1 MKLEPGVLHSFILYL
16 LAAIFA
22 LTGLLKISQNK
33 QKLAK
38 TLPWVREFKPAT
50 IKFIGFSEFSAA
62 LGFAGPSIIGFG
74 DKLTPWAA
82 LGTSIIMI
90 LAGIYHSRRNEYGAL
105 FLNITLLFSSLMI
118 LFYNKI

>member
-1 MKLEPGVLHSFILYL
+1 MKLEPGTLHNFILYL

-22 LTGLLKISQNK
+22 LTGIMKISQPK

-38 TLPWVREFKPAT
+38 TFPWARNFKPIT

-62 LGFAGPSIIGFG
+62 LGLAGPSIIGFG
-74 DKLTPWAA
+74 NKLTPWAA

-90 LAGIYHSRRNEYGAL
+90 LAGIYHSRRKEYGAL